1 MSHSCKCGQIFFSE
15 ICLND
20 HQKHSDCMLDKYTIL
35 DLYNNTKEA
44 REKIAADFVKSCHNQ
59 ILECVKDG
67 LYSTSVDITP
77 ILGKSGMCVE
87 ILERLQKL
95 FSEVEIEFDRESKTI
110 DISWGISNLIE
121 KEACIIPQIYNI
133 ESTNIKINDLG
144 VLINRGIYKQLAL
157 PENKWDSKVKMERF
171 IGSIM
176 LGLPIPCLYM
186 SQDHTGI
193 QCFDGLK
200 RISAILD
207 YINQKAEID
216 HSLSS
221 QNLFAWKPSPSEYVY
236 FKETGEFIKYVS
248 SMSEK
253 DKYNTYRFMT
263 CEERTKFINYTLGIY
278 IIHGN
283 LNSDE
288 RDFIERQIT
297 IPSNIN
303 IFDKRYSKNRGFSK
317 TQTSKKVVSILAKYT

>member
-1 MSHSCKCGQIFFSE
+1 
-15 ICLND
+15 
-20 HQKHSDCMLDKYTIL
+20 
-35 DLYNNTKEA
+35 
-44 REKIAADFVKSCHNQ
+44 
-59 ILECVKDG
+59 
-67 LYSTSVDITP
+67 
-77 ILGKSGMCVE
+77 
-87 ILERLQKL
+87 
-95 FSEVEIEFDRESKTI
+95 
-110 DISWGISNLIE
+110 
-121 KEACIIPQIYNI
+121 
-133 ESTNIKINDLG
+133 
-144 VLINRGIYKQLAL
+144 
-157 PENKWDSKVKMERF
+157 
-171 IGSIM
+171 
-176 LGLPIPCLYM
+176 M